1 MATLQIST
9 GRADITPPIGSIM
22 VGYGVDTPRLATGV
36 HRPLQARCS
45 VLWDDGFPNVI
56 VTVDTLAFGH
66 TLHQSIRDKV
76 GALGV
81 GTSDFVLCASHTHS
95 GPALPE
101 KLEPYIAYNATSA
114 QRTRI
119 AAVGTALAD
128 TVVQLVADT
137 LNGDRTTC
145 TLDYKV
151 GTAGFAVNREAM
163 GYLERDVP
171 VLVARSA
178 AGDPLAILFGYGCHP
193 VAAGGQSMLDPDFP
207 GAAAERIEAST
218 DALAQFVLGPS
229 GDQDPAGAS
238 GLPLVEALGA
248 QLAGAVTT
256 AAATPGRALAG
267 PVLTGLSTVSLP
279 LDITNTPANLA
290 AVRSLYTIRQANAG
304 LPGYYRRH
312 ATRMIQQIDAR
323 SFATTVPLPLQ
334 VWKLSGN
341 PGLRIAFSGGEVVS
355 GFGAYFRT
363 LFGGSTRVWFA
374 TGGNETPCYIPS
386 DEILNRTVSYAAG
399 KDADYPGLAGGS
411 MTVYAYLGHFRG
423 KPTPASPDG
432 VEQIY
437 INALRAMLGTP

>member
-9 GRADITPPIGSIM
+9 GRVDVTPPIGTIM
-22 VGYGVDTPRLATGV
+22 AGYGVDTPRLATGV

-76 GALGV
+76 SALGV
-81 GTSDFVLCASHTHS
+81 GASDFVLCASHTHS

-101 KLEPYIAYNATSA
+101 KLEPFIAYNANSA
-114 QRTRI
+114 QRSQI
-119 AAVGTALAD
+119 AAVATTLAD
-128 TVVQLVADT
+128 KVVQLVADT
-137 LNGDRTTC
+137 LNSSRTTC

-151 GTAGFAVNREAM
+151 GTATFSFNREAM

-171 VLVARSA
+171 VLVARST
-178 AGDPLAILFGYGCHP
+178 AGDPLAVLFGYGCHP
-193 VAAGGQSMLDPDFP
+193 VAAGGQTPLDPDFP

-229 GDQDPAGAS
+229 GDQEPAGTKGFA
-238 GLPLVEALGA
+238 LVESLGA
-248 QLAGAVTT
+248 QLAETVTT
-256 AAATPGRALAG
+256 AAATPGRAVAN
-267 PVLTGLSTVSLP
+267 PILTGLSTVNLP

-290 AVRSLYTIRQANAG
+290 AVRNLYTIRQANAG

-312 ATRMIQQIDAR
+312 ATRMIQQIDAKT
-323 SFATTVPLPLQ
+323 FATTVPLPLQ
-334 VWKLSGN
+334 VWKLSGA

-355 GFGAYFRT
+355 GFAAYFRS
-363 LFGGSTRVWFA
+363 LYGGSTRLWFA

-386 DEILNRTVSYAAG
+386 DEILNRNASYAAG
-399 KDADYPGLAGGS
+399 KDADYPGIAGG
-411 MTVYAYLGHFRG
+411 R
-423 KPTPASPDG
+423 
-432 VEQIY
+432 
-437 INALRAMLGTP
+437 